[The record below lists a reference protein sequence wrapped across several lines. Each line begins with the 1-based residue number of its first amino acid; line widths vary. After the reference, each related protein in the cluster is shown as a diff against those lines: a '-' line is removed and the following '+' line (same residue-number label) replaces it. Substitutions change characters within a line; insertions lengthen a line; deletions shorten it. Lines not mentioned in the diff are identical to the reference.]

1 MDEDEKV
8 LVWLNSEVKTP
19 PFSETARIEA
29 GHYLRML
36 QQRQLLSMPHSRPMA
51 SVGAGCHE
59 LRINDA
65 EVNIQWRLM
74 YYIDADAIVILDVF
88 QKRTQTTPQAVLD
101 TCRQRLARY
110 LRDIE

>member
-19 PFSETARIEA
+19 PFSENARIEA
-29 GHYLRML
+29 GHYLRLL
-36 QQRQLLSMPHSRPMA
+36 QQGHLLSMPYSRPMP

-65 EVNIQWRLM
+65 ENNIQWRLM
-74 YYIDADAIVILDVF
+74 YFIDEDAIVILDVF
-88 QKRTQTTPQAVLD
+88 QKRTQTTPQPVLD

-110 LRDIE
+110 LRDIS